1 MQVLKMEL
9 RGFKSFADKTTLT
22 FDKGITAIV
31 GPNGSGKSNISDAV
45 RWVMGEQ
52 NVRQLRGQ
60 KADDIIFA
68 GTEKRRPQGAAEVS
82 LYFDNHDHSLDTEFT
97 EVVVTRRLF
106 RSGESEFYINKRPC
120 RLKDIRLL
128 FADTGIGQDSMAV
141 IGQNRVD
148 RILNSKPEER
158 RIIFEEVA
166 GISRYK
172 GRKEE
177 GLRKIAETERN
188 LERIRD
194 MMALLKERLEPMAK
208 EAEKLKTFRHLDSE
222 RISYEGTLTLQELR
236 NYERLVAKVEN
247 SRLTALQER
256 DTFAAA
262 IADKERQRQAV
273 VKQMEA
279 EGQELRQLDEKAQH
293 AHADLDSLNS
303 RSQACRQRQEELQ
316 RRAVELGQE
325 KETLTATIQK
335 QEGQIGSLEDQVSQ
349 KEKAWEAAKQ
359 GLALSENLFHEA
371 EQKAIAAGETLQQV
385 TAAQTKLRQDRLLCE
400 HDIAELRRRLQE
412 NTAQGEE
419 HKARIA
425 QYETKRQDAQDAV
438 RTTRDAVA
446 QATKALEEQRRLTQ
460 AARQQLETAAK
471 TMQTAAQTYS
481 EARDKSA
488 ALQQRIRV
496 LASMEEEHEGL
507 GRAAKVVLEAKNQPW
522 TSDICG
528 VVGSL
533 CTIPA
538 PLTTA
543 VDVALGGASR
553 YIVTQTEQSAKGAI
567 AYLKERRAGRTTFLP
582 LNTIRPRRRTD
593 EEERAVREAGSLG
606 FANELIQFDAV
617 YGAIF
622 SSLLGK
628 TILVENSAAGSRI
641 AKAYGHRLRLVSL
654 DGTIFNPGGSLTGGS
669 VQRPESSVISR
680 RALLEELKRQ
690 WQTAQEAVTAAT
702 AMGTEQRRIAQDLET
717 QCKAYEEDLR
727 QRELTHTQAVFQAE
741 QADQTWRQLEEA
753 GQEGARKQEE
763 WQRLRADI
771 QAELVRKEEQLTGLT
786 QSPAQDTTSMEHAR
800 LAAQGEVERCRKAW
814 TEQEVQ
820 VATLQEQVRHS
831 KEQLAQYKAWQQTS
845 KDDAA
850 RLAKQEQQ
858 LARET
863 KETVLLLQK
872 LTKTIAAKEEE
883 VRQCDAAKDRF
894 YEAKEANFAASKAL
908 DEAIADLREHV
919 ETWRQRLNTADV
931 QLEKYTAEVRRS
943 EERLALQG
951 LTRQEAMERRR
962 DGSLKELQEHV
973 ALLRQQITGLGSINP
988 NAEVEYQG
996 AVEKEQF
1003 YEGQCQDLLES
1014 RTKLSAIVTEIDA
1027 AMAAQFGKA
1036 FQEIRGHFQQ
1046 IFSRLF
1052 GGGTAHIILTDTKDM
1067 LHSGVEIVIQPPGKK
1082 QQPLPLLSGGERA
1095 LTVIALLLAF
1105 LAYHPA
1111 PFCLVDEVDAAL
1123 DEANVER
1130 MARYLKNYSG
1140 HTQFI
1145 VITHR
1150 RKTMEAANTLQ
1161 GVTMEEKGVSRL
1173 ITVKVDDVLEKGR

>member
-68 GTEKRRPQGAAEVS
+68 GTETRRPQGAAEVS
-82 LYFDNHDHSLDTEFT
+82 LYFDNRDHSLDTEFT

-188 LERIRD
+188 LERIQD
-194 MMALLKERLEPMAK
+194 MMALLQERLEPMAQ
-208 EAEKLKTFRHLDSE
+208 EAEKLKTFRHLDGE

-247 SRLTALQER
+247 SRLTAIQER
-256 DTFAAA
+256 DTVAAA
-262 IADKERQRQAV
+262 LAEKERHRQSIV
-273 VKQMEA
+273 RKMEA
-279 EGQELRQLDEKAQH
+279 EGQELRQLDEKSSR
-293 AHADLDSLNS
+293 AHADLDSLQS
-303 RSQACRQRQEELQ
+303 RAQACRQRQDELR
-316 RRAVELGQE
+316 RRAQDIGHE
-325 KETLTATIQK
+325 KDVLAATVRQQDEQMAALREQLQQK
-335 QEGQIGSLEDQVSQ
+335 AN
-349 KEKAWEAAKQ
+349 AWAAAKQ

-371 EQKAIAAGETLQQV
+371 ERKAADAGETLQQL
-385 TAAQTKLRQDRLLCE
+385 TEAQAKAAQDRIVCE
-400 HDIAELRRRLQE
+400 HDVAELRRRLQE

-419 HKARIA
+419 RKALLT
-425 QYETKRQDAQDAV
+425 QYEAKSETAQQEVQAVKDAL
-438 RTTRDAVA
+438 A
-446 QATKALEEQRRLTQ
+446 QATAAVQQKQTLVQDARR
-460 AARQQLETAAK
+460 QLD
-471 TMQTAAQTYS
+471 TAAQTMKDAEQTYRT
-481 EARDKSA
+481 ARDKSA
-488 ALQQRIRV
+488 ALEQRIRV

-507 GRAAKVVLEAKNQPW
+507 GRAAKVVLEAQRLPW
-522 TSDICG
+522 YRDVCG

-538 PLTTA
+538 ALTTA
-543 VDVALGGASR
+543 LDVALGGASR
-553 YIVTQTEQSAKGAI
+553 HMVMRTEQGAKQAI

-582 LNTIRPRRRTD
+582 LNTIRRRRRTD
-593 EEERAVREAGSLG
+593 EEERAVQEPGAIG
-606 FANELIQFDAV
+606 FANDVIQFDEVYDAV
-617 YGAIF
+617 F

-628 TILVENSAAGSRI
+628 TILIDDSEAGSRI
-641 AKAYGHRLRLVSL
+641 AKKYGYRLRLVCL
-654 DGTIFNPGGSLTGGS
+654 DGTLFNPGGSLTGGS
-669 VQRPESSVISR
+669 AQRQEGSVISR
-680 RALLEELKRQ
+680 RALLRDLRQ
-690 WQTAQEAVTAAT
+690 QLQTAQNAVKEATTV
-702 AMGTEQRRIAQDLET
+702 GTEQRQLVLTVEAK
-717 QCKAYEEDLR
+717 CKAYED
-727 QRELTHTQAVFQAE
+727 ELHQAE
-741 QADQTWRQLEEA
+741 LRRTEAEFQWQQAETTWRQLEDTGKDAARQQEA
-753 GQEGARKQEE
+753 
-763 WQRLRADI
+763 WQQVRADI
-771 QAELVRKEEQLTGLT
+771 QARLVEKEEALQVFLTR
-786 QSPAQDTTSMEHAR
+786 PAQDTSAMEEDR
-800 LAAQGEVERCRKAW
+800 RQAQDEVERCRKAW

-820 VATLQEQVRHS
+820 VATLQEQVRHC
-831 KEQLAQYKAWQQTS
+831 KEQIKQYEQWQQTAQDD
-845 KDDAA
+845 KD
-850 RLAKQEQQ
+850 RLAEREQKVG
-858 LARET
+858 AET
-863 KETVLLLQK
+863 KEATDLLGE
-872 LTKTIAAKEEE
+872 LTKTIAGKEAE
-883 VRQCDAAKDRF
+883 VRQCDAAKEQF
-894 YEAKEANFAASKAL
+894 YKAKEENFAASQTL
-908 DEAIADLREHV
+908 DEAISDLRNRV
-919 ETWRQRLNTADV
+919 ETWRQRVNTADV
-931 QLEKYTAEVRRS
+931 QLEKYTAEVRHS
-943 EERLALQG
+943 EERLSLQG
-951 LTRQEAMERRR
+951 LTRQEAMDRRR
-962 DGSLKELQEHV
+962 DGSLKELQEQV
-973 ALLRQQITGLGSINP
+973 ASLRQQIAALGTINP

-1003 YEGQCQDLLES
+1003 YETQCQDLQES
-1014 RTKLSAIVTEIDA
+1014 RTKLSAIVAEIDT
-1027 AMAAQFGKA
+1027 AMAQQFGQA

-1052 GGGTAHIILTDTKDM
+1052 GGGTAHIVLTDTKDM
-1067 LHSGVEIVIQPPGKK
+1067 LHSGVEIIIQPPGKK

-1173 ITVKVDDVLEKGR
+1173 LTVKVDDVLEKGR